1 MNNGRMTF
9 RFDGDQGRQ
18 RTEKAALRVVNET
31 GVVLEDKGTYK
42 VQPGGGK
49 ASSYTKADE
58 YIVDLEKVELPRP
71 LETAY
76 MKPPGAGRRKPKA
89 PEDNYDLGLY
99 SVVRPASARNLWE
112 QREDSEEDSPYG
124 GADEQGLLHSAD
136 DHYPLYEDNRE
147 SATDSYEQSGAHRDS
162 YGGSYHT
169 RRPSYWWKFAL
180 SITGALGTGILL
192 GYAALSFITGGT
204 GETAEAPG
212 NAEVKAGITQGQK
225 AATSTNAADIT
236 GVPAEQTGEAVS
248 AQIPVQV
255 APQSYYLLQ
264 YGVFSTPAGAEQAR
278 QELLTAGLAAGLD
291 PADGN
296 RVYAGMSPDREQAK
310 LLSNGLKGQGIELYV
325 REVAL
330 PAVNQVRYTGTA
342 AAVDSYFAL
351 SSQLL
356 SRLSSLSASLL
367 GGGSSGDAGGAVS
380 DLHMQWT
387 QAVKALEPGLT
398 PEGQGIA
405 DGLEKSMSQ
414 GIAAL
419 NEYNKNKAEGLLW
432 EVQEAMMSFLTGQ
445 KSLLSAM
452 S

>member
-1 MNNGRMTF
+1 M
-9 RFDGDQGRQ
+9 
-18 RTEKAALRVVNET
+18 
-31 GVVLEDKGTYK
+31 
-42 VQPGGGK
+42 
-49 ASSYTKADE
+49 
-58 YIVDLEKVELPRP
+58 PRP

-76 MKPPGAGRRKPKA
+76 MKPPGASRRKPKA

-112 QREDSEEDSPYG
+112 QSEDSEEDSSYG
-124 GADEQGLLHSAD
+124 GADEEGLHSAD
-136 DHYPLYEDNRE
+136 DYYPLYEDNCE

-192 GYAALSFITGGT
+192 GYAALSFITGGA
-204 GETAEAPG
+204 GETAKAPG

-225 AATSTNAADIT
+225 AATSSNAADIT

-248 AQIPVQV
+248 AQIPVEV

-264 YGVFSTPAGAEQAR
+264 YGVFSTAAGAEQAR

-342 AAVDSYFAL
+342 AEVDSYFTL

-356 SRLSSLSASLL
+356 SELSSLSASLL
-367 GGGSSGDAGGAVS
+367 GGEQRGRWRSGKRSPYAV
-380 DLHMQWT
+380 D
-387 QAVKALEPGLT
+387 PG
-398 PEGQGIA
+398 
-405 DGLEKSMSQ
+405 SQ
-414 GIAAL
+414 GTGAGPHTGR
-419 NEYNKNKAEGLLW
+419 AENR
-432 EVQEAMMSFLTGQ
+432 
-445 KSLLSAM
+445 
-452 S
+452 

>member
-1 MNNGRMTF
+1 MTF

-18 RTEKAALRVVNET
+18 RTETVERRAVNET
-31 GVVLEDKGTYK
+31 GIVLEDKETDK
-42 VQPGGGK
+42 VQRGGVK
-49 ASSYTKADE
+49 TSSYSKADE
-58 YIVDLEKVELPRP
+58 YIVDLAKVELPRSV
-71 LETAY
+71 EAAY
-76 MKPPGAGRRKPKA
+76 MKPPGSGRRKMKA

-112 QREDSEEDSPYG
+112 QSEDSEEHSFYG
-124 GADEQGLLHSAD
+124 GSDEEGLHSAD
-136 DHYPLYEDNRE
+136 DYYPLHDDNRE
-147 SATDSYEQSGAHRDS
+147 SATDSYDQSGAQGDS

-180 SITGALGTGILL
+180 SIAGALGTGILL
-192 GYAALSFITGGT
+192 GYAALSFIIGGS
-204 GETAEAPG
+204 GENGKAAG
-212 NAEVKAGITQGQK
+212 NAAVKTGITQGQT
-225 AATSTNAADIT
+225 AANGGTPADIT
-236 GVPAEQTGEAVS
+236 GVPAEQMGEAVI

-278 QELLTAGLAAGLD
+278 QELLAAGLAAGLD

-342 AAVDSYFAL
+342 VAVDSYFTL
-351 SSQLL
+351 SSKLL
-356 SRLSSLSASLL
+356 SELSSLSASLL
-367 GGGSSGDAGGAVS
+367 GGGSSGNAGGEVS

-398 PEGQGIA
+398 PEGQRIA

-419 NEYNKNKAEGLLW
+419 NEYSKNKAEGLLW

>member
-1 MNNGRMTF
+1 MTF

-18 RTEKAALRVVNET
+18 RTETVDLQAVKET
-31 GVVLEDKGTYK
+31 GAVPEDKETDK
-42 VQPGGGK
+42 VQRRGGHP
-49 ASSYTKADE
+49 SSFSKTGE
-58 YIVDLEKVELPRP
+58 YIVDLEKVELPRSV
-71 LETAY
+71 ESAY
-76 MKPPGAGRRKPKA
+76 MKPPGSGRRNRDT
-89 PEDNYDLGLY
+89 PEDSYDLGLY

-112 QREDSEEDSPYG
+112 QGEDSEEYSLYG
-124 GADEQGLLHSAD
+124 GAGEQGLYSAD
-136 DHYPLYEDNRE
+136 EHYPLYEDNLE
-147 SATDSYEQSGAHRDS
+147 SAADS
-162 YGGSYHT
+162 YGQPGAQGNSYDGSYHT

-180 SITGALGTGILL
+180 SVAGALGTGILL

-204 GETAEAPG
+204 GETGTAPG
-212 NAEVKAGITQGQK
+212 NAAVKTGITQGQK
-225 AATSTNAADIT
+225 AANSDTAAEIT
-236 GVPAEQTGEAVS
+236 GVPAEQTGEAASV
-248 AQIPVQV
+248 QVPVQV
-255 APQSYYLLQ
+255 AAQSYYLLQ

-310 LLSNGLKGQGIELYV
+310 LLSSGLKGQGIELYV

-342 AAVDSYFAL
+342 EAVDSYFTL

-356 SRLSSLSASLL
+356 SELSSLSASLL
-367 GGGSSGDAGGAVS
+367 GGGDSGNGSGAVS
-380 DLHMQWT
+380 DLHMQWS

-398 PEGQGIA
+398 PEGQKIA
-405 DGLEKSMSQ
+405 AGLEKSMSR

-419 NEYNKNKAEGLLW
+419 NEYSKNKAEGLLW